1 MVRQWVHADA
11 EARSWRHWCR
21 GAVTLAGKRAAEGAW
36 RQGQAPGS
44 LAGQIIKGFTEEVI
58 FRLGIE
64 AFGIFSAEDAQ

>member
-1 MVRQWVHADA
+1 M
-11 EARSWRHWCR
+11 
-21 GAVTLAGKRAAEGAW
+21 TLAGKRAAEGAW

-44 LAGQIIKGFTEEVI
+44 LAGQIIKGFMEEVI